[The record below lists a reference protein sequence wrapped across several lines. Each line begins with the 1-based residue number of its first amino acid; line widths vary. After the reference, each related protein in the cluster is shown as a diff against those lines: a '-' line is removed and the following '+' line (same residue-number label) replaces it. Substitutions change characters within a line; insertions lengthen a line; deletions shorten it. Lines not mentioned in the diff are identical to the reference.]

1 MFTPVTITLLSAS
14 CILVLLGI
22 LFLIGKLDSFFYFT
36 NFNAEKLKNNYPLKT
51 VRIIKAFSLFI
62 VAGLLLL
69 HCLCN
74 NNILVIASLLVF
86 VLSDIALIFL
96 KKK

>member
-14 CILVLLGI
+14 CILILLGI

-36 NFNAEKLKNNYPLKT
+36 NFNAEKLKSGYPLKT

-62 VAGLLLL
+62 VAGLLLM
-69 HCLCN
+69 HCFCDK
-74 NNILVIASLLVF
+74 NILVIASLFVF
-86 VLSDIALIFL
+86 VLSDILLIFL